1 MKLNIPVPMERLAFF
16 KKKLSLEDKDME
28 KLNPYRSIFISKK
41 REFAKYFHQ
50 YFLEIPQTK
59 IILEHEKHQNRL
71 LKEIW
76 PQWFELIFKKELDE
90 SLFPSLWRS
99 GLVHVEENIDQRF
112 INLGYSVVRQFCQ
125 KISEKGIPIADLK
138 PVLTIIDKM
147 VDFCLLVETQAYI
160 VATIQCDIEVVKGLS
175 HQVRN
180 PITII
185 GGNIIR
191 LQRDIEPGSRLYKV
205 CETIMEE
212 TKRLDHMLIDTGIY
226 SEVFQSEPEYHEI
239 DLEILFSKSLEK
251 LRTIGFP
258 ENVKI
263 DIDLDLQ
270 FRRVQGNERE
280 FEIMFYN
287 VLENCLEAL
296 DPENPYIRVS
306 SKLKAPDSS
315 FIHIEIFNT
324 GVPVNEKDMENL
336 FIPFFSSK
344 PDGTG
349 FGLPI
354 ARLVAK
360 KHLGDLYLEPVPNQ
374 GTRCIIILPILRSE

>member
-16 KKKLSLEDKDME
+16 KKKLGLEDKE
-28 KLNPYRSIFISKK
+28 VERLNPYRDIFISKK
-41 REFAKYFHQ
+41 REFSKYFHH
-50 YFLEIPQTK
+50 YFLEIPQTR
-59 IILEHEKHQNRL
+59 IILEHENHQNRL
-71 LKEIW
+71 LKDIW
-76 PQWFELIFKKELDE
+76 PQWFELIFEKELEE
-90 SLFPSLWRS
+90 SLFPYLWRS

-125 KISEKGIPIADLK
+125 KVAEKGIPVADLK
-138 PVLTIIDKM
+138 PVLVIVDKM

-160 VATIQCDIEVVKGLS
+160 MATAQCDIEIVKGLS

-191 LQRDIEPGSRLYKV
+191 LQRDMEPGSRLYKI
-205 CETIMEE
+205 CEMIMEE
-212 TKRLDHMLIDTGIY
+212 TKRLDHMLIDTGLY
-226 SEVFQSEPEYHEI
+226 SETFQSEPGCYEI
-239 DLEILFSKSLEK
+239 DLEILVSKSLEK

-263 DIDLDLQ
+263 DIDLDSQ
-270 FRRVQGNERE
+270 FRRVQGDERE

-296 DPENPYIRVS
+296 DPEKPYIRIS
-306 SKLKAPDSS
+306 SRLEAPDSPY
-315 FIHIEIFNT
+315 IQIEIFNT
-324 GVPVNEKDMENL
+324 GVPVNEKDLENL

-360 KHLGDLYLEPVPNQ
+360 KHLGDLYLEPIPNQ
-374 GTRCIIILPILRSE
+374 GTRCVIMVPILRSG

>member
-1 MKLNIPVPMERLAFF
+1 M
-16 KKKLSLEDKDME
+16 
-28 KLNPYRSIFISKK
+28 
-41 REFAKYFHQ
+41 
-50 YFLEIPQTK
+50 EIPQTR
-59 IILEHEKHQNRL
+59 IILEHENHQNRL
-71 LKEIW
+71 LKDIW
-76 PQWFELIFKKELDE
+76 PQWFELIFEKELEE
-90 SLFPSLWRS
+90 SLFPYLWRS

-125 KISEKGIPIADLK
+125 KVAEKGIPVADLK
-138 PVLTIIDKM
+138 PVLVIVDKM

-160 VATIQCDIEVVKGLS
+160 MATAQCDIEIVKGLS

-226 SEVFQSEPEYHEI
+226 SEVFQSEPEYYEI
-239 DLEILFSKSLEK
+239 DLEILISKSLEK

-263 DIDLDLQ
+263 DIDLDSQ
-270 FRRVQGNERE
+270 FRRVQGDERE

-296 DPENPYIRVS
+296 DPEKPYIRIS
-306 SKLKAPDSS
+306 SRLEAPDSPY
-315 FIHIEIFNT
+315 IQIEIFNT
-324 GVPVNEKDMENL
+324 GVPVNEKDLENL

-360 KHLGDLYLEPVPNQ
+360 KHLGDLYLEPIPNQ
-374 GTRCIIILPILRSE
+374 GTRCVIMVPILRSG

>member
-1 MKLNIPVPMERLAFF
+1 MKLNIPVPMERLVFF
-16 KKKLSLEDKDME
+16 KKKLGLEDKEME
-28 KLNPYRSIFISKK
+28 KLNPYRSIFVSKK
-41 REFAKYFHQ
+41 REFSKYFHQ

-76 PQWFELIFKKELDE
+76 PQWFELFFKKELDE
-90 SLFPSLWRS
+90 SLFPYLWRS

-125 KISEKGIPIADLK
+125 KIAEESIPVADLK
-138 PVLTIIDKM
+138 PALTIIDKM

-191 LQRDIEPGSRLYKV
+191 LQRDMEPGSRLYKV

-226 SEVFQSEPEYHEI
+226 SEVFQSEPEYYEI
-239 DLEILFSKSLEK
+239 DLEILISKSLEK

-263 DIDLDLQ
+263 DIDLDPR

-306 SKLKAPDSS
+306 SKLRAPDSS

-360 KHLGDLYLEPVPNQ
+360 KHLGDLYLEPIPNQ
-374 GTRCIIILPILRSE
+374 GTRCVIILPILRSE

>member
-1 MKLNIPVPMERLAFF
+1 
-16 KKKLSLEDKDME
+16 
-28 KLNPYRSIFISKK
+28 
-41 REFAKYFHQ
+41 
-50 YFLEIPQTK
+50 
-59 IILEHEKHQNRL
+59 
-71 LKEIW
+71 
-76 PQWFELIFKKELDE
+76 
-90 SLFPSLWRS
+90 
-99 GLVHVEENIDQRF
+99 
-112 INLGYSVVRQFCQ
+112 
-125 KISEKGIPIADLK
+125 
-138 PVLTIIDKM
+138 M

-160 VATIQCDIEVVKGLS
+160 MATAQCDIEIVKGLS

-191 LQRDIEPGSRLYKV
+191 LQRDMKPGSRLYKI
-205 CETIMEE
+205 CEMIMEE
-212 TKRLDHMLIDTGIY
+212 TKRLDHMLIDTGLY
-226 SEVFQSEPEYHEI
+226 SETFQSEPECYEI
-239 DLEILFSKSLEK
+239 DLEILISKSLER

-360 KHLGDLYLEPVPNQ
+360 KHLGDLYLEPIPNH
-374 GTRCIIILPILRSE
+374 GTGCVIMLPILRSG